1 MACVFEQHMPQHACK
16 SKLLVVCIS
25 SSMTSFFYCNN
36 LIFYPEGSNLIRYLD
51 LILDMQLHE
60 EIFLLLFI
68 TNLFCSNKI
77 ISNKN
82 TSDLK
87 KNLVSLYF
95 YLFFGWEYH
104 QGEIHEVFWMYWR
117 FRLSMVPSL
126 LYILY
131 YIYEFAIILS
141 VWRTRQWAIKLTKW
155 DRKGAKQQHERRWI
169 LCSCRRS

>member
-87 KNLVSLYF
+87 KKKTQFPCIFIYFLAESTIRVKFMKYFGCIEGLGCPWCHHFYIFFIIFMNLPSYF
-95 YLFFGWEYH
+95 PYGVHASE
-104 QGEIHEVFWMYWR
+104 
-117 FRLSMVPSL
+117 P
-126 LYILY
+126 
-131 YIYEFAIILS
+131 
-141 VWRTRQWAIKLTKW
+141 
-155 DRKGAKQQHERRWI
+155 
-169 LCSCRRS
+169 